1 MSYQDWANYPT
12 WCIHLWISNEEGLY
26 RAWRDEARTSW
37 DETAP
42 LCEGPDVEPHSH
54 KKCLKERKDAAKYDL
69 ADKLKDSWEYQASE
83 DTTNEGFWSDLQSW
97 ALAQVDW
104 HEVAAA
110 LLEDLDG

>member
-1 MSYQDWANYPT
+1 MSYNGWTNYAT
-12 WCIHLWISNEEGLY
+12 WCLHLWITNEEPLY
-26 RAWRDEARTSW
+26 RAWLDEARTSW
-37 DETAP
+37 EDADPNSWETRR
-42 LCEGPDVEPHSH
+42 E
-54 KKCLKERKDAAKYDL
+54 AAQSDL

-110 LLEDLDG
+110 LLEEVEDE